1 MKKIILG
8 VLGGLLLL
16 SAVVVVRTTRLVS
29 QPIETEPATLVEVD
43 AQAAAER
50 LAASLRFET
59 VSHQN
64 PEEFRGEEFR
74 KLHAYLEE
82 AFPRVHT
89 ALSKEVVS
97 DYSLLYTWKGTE
109 ANLKPALLMGHL
121 DVVPIEPG
129 TEESWSYPPF
139 GGRIA
144 EGYVWGRGA
153 MDDKVGVLG
162 IFEAVET
169 LLAAGF
175 EPRRTVLLAFGH
187 DEEVT
192 QTGAQALVALLESRG
207 VELEFVLDEGGGISE
222 GAFPGIEKSVATI
235 GISEKGYLS
244 LELAVEVSGG
254 HSSVPPPQSAV
265 GILSA
270 AISKLEQNP
279 FPTRL
284 SGPVRQMYETLA
296 PEMPFSQRMLFANLW
311 LFSGRVE
318 AQLAASPSTAAGVRT
333 TTAATMFGAG
343 VKENV
348 LPSKA
353 RAVVN
358 FRILPGES
366 IKSVT
371 QRVRATIADPRVQLT
386 ELVGAGEP
394 SPVSSTE
401 AAPYKMLGKTIR
413 QIYPEVLISP
423 YLVLGYTD
431 SSFYTKLSP
440 NVYRFHPGM
449 EGPDDL
455 KRFHGTDERTGVE
468 DYKKQ
473 IQFFAQVLRNS
484 VE

>member
-1 MKKIILG
+1 MKKIVLG

-129 TEESWSYPPF
+129 TEEFWSYPPF
-139 GGRIA
+139 GGQIG

-207 VELEFVLDEGGGISE
+207 VELEFVGTWRL
-222 GAFPGIEKSVATI
+222 P
-235 GISEKGYLS
+235 
-244 LELAVEVSGG
+244 ELG
-254 HSSVPPPQSAV
+254 
-265 GILSA
+265 
-270 AISKLEQNP
+270 
-279 FPTRL
+279 R
-284 SGPVRQMYETLA
+284 A
-296 PEMPFSQRMLFANLW
+296 P
-311 LFSGRVE
+311 
-318 AQLAASPSTAAGVRT
+318 
-333 TTAATMFGAG
+333 
-343 VKENV
+343 
-348 LPSKA
+348 
-353 RAVVN
+353 
-358 FRILPGES
+358 
-366 IKSVT
+366 
-371 QRVRATIADPRVQLT
+371 
-386 ELVGAGEP
+386 
-394 SPVSSTE
+394 
-401 AAPYKMLGKTIR
+401 
-413 QIYPEVLISP
+413 
-423 YLVLGYTD
+423 
-431 SSFYTKLSP
+431 
-440 NVYRFHPGM
+440 
-449 EGPDDL
+449 
-455 KRFHGTDERTGVE
+455 
-468 DYKKQ
+468 
-473 IQFFAQVLRNS
+473 
-484 VE
+484 

>member
-8 VLGGLLLL
+8 VIVVLALL
-16 SAVVVVRTTRLVS
+16 ATVVVVRTSRLVI
-29 QPIETEPATLVEVD
+29 QPVETEPATLIEVD
-43 AQAAAER
+43 AQAAER
-50 LAASLRFET
+50 FAASLRFET

-64 PEEFRGEEFR
+64 PEEFQGEEFL
-74 KLHAYLEE
+74 KLHAYREE
-82 AFPRVHT
+82 AFPQVHS
-89 ALSKEVVS
+89 ALSKEVVG

-109 ANLKPALLMGHL
+109 ENLKPVLLMGHI

-139 GGRIA
+139 GGEIA

-162 IFEAVET
+162 ILEAVET
-169 LLAAGF
+169 LLASGF
-175 EPRRTVLLAFGH
+175 APRRTVMLAFGH

-222 GAFPGIEKSVATI
+222 GTIPGIDKSVATV

-244 LELAVEVSGG
+244 LELSVEVSGG

-270 AISKLEQNP
+270 AISRLEQNP
-279 FPTRL
+279 FPLRL
-284 SGPVRQMYETLA
+284 SGPVRQMYEALA
-296 PEMPFSQRMLFANLW
+296 PEMPFSRRMLFANLW
-311 LFSGRVE
+311 LFDGRVL
-318 AQLAASPSTAAGVRT
+318 AQLAASPSTAAGIRT
-333 TTAATMFGAG
+333 TTAATIFEAG

-358 FRILPGES
+358 FRILPDENIEGTTE
-366 IKSVT
+366 
-371 QRVRATIADPRVQLT
+371 RVRAVIGDPRVKLT

-401 AAPYKMLGKTIR
+401 SAQYKMLGKTVR
-413 QIYPEVLISP
+413 QIYPEVLIVP
-423 YLVLGYTD
+423 YLVQGYTD

-440 NVYRFHPGM
+440 NVYRFNPGI

-455 KRFHGTDERTGVE
+455 KRFHGTDERTAVA

-473 IQFFAQVLRNS
+473 VQFFAQVLRNS
-484 VE
+484 AQ